1 MNQICPQIRNCVH
14 RNHAAAPLKHN
25 RRPMGAQKLFI
36 RVMFHLCCISTI
48 WSSQMCFAG
57 DNRPDCDASQL
68 RMVTALAAPSVKRSD
83 RNTQEIFDGTIDSAN
98 GSDQQ
103 RSTSGGIKEKG
114 ALMNPFWG
122 QIVDSPSGVCA
133 LYHEKDIV
141 YIRCVDSKRGLV
153 REGDR
158 FAIFSDSLSTIMPAT
173 TFNSSDSRNVALGE
187 IEITSAGSDLITGII
202 LECRSF
208 ICNGSQISP
217 LLETTIEPPYVPMN
231 EIILSLD
238 GHKS

>member
-1 MNQICPQIRNCVH
+1 MNQMCSQIRNCVH
-14 RNHAAAPLKHN
+14 RNYAAAPLNHN
-25 RRPMGAQKLFI
+25 RRPIVAQKLFI

-57 DNRPDCDASQL
+57 DNRPDCDTSQL

-83 RNTQEIFDGTIDSAN
+83 RNTQEIFDGAIDPAN
-98 GSDQQ
+98 ASDQQ
-103 RSTSGGIKEKG
+103 RPTSDRINEKG
-114 ALMNPFWG
+114 ALMNHCWG

-133 LYHEKDIV
+133 LYHEKDLV
-141 YIRCVDSKRGLV
+141 YIRCVDSKRALV

-158 FAIFSDSLSTIMPAT
+158 FAIFSDSLSNIMPAT
-173 TFNSSDSRNVALGE
+173 TFNPSDSGNVALGE

-217 LLETTIEPPYVPMN
+217 LLETTMEPPYVPMN